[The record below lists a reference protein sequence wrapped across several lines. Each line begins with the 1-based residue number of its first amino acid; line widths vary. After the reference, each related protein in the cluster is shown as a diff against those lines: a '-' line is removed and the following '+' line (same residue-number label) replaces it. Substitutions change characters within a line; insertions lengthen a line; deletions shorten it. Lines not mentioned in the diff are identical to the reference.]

1 MNPYAMQK
9 YEEMFFN
16 DKEALEKLIIDL
28 IGKSMVYKSDENP
41 AEKELA
47 EIKEQVD
54 YSYEIS
60 ASAEFT
66 LDYNTIDA
74 NAEFTDVKDFKE
86 FKAKEGENWLN
97 ASELDKWCY
106 FEPIEMGELYV
117 DDPEISVKFDGVSD
131 TASTEAQVKMEEI
144 YKVQRKEFIL
154 NQTNQRLEEAKQQIA
169 QLQAQI
175 IEDEKAIAA
184 VNTGKTIVPVA

>member
-1 MNPYAMQK
+1 MQSTIQK

-16 DKEALEKLIIDL
+16 DKEALEKLIIELVEKCCEDN
-28 IGKSMVYKSDENP
+28 EE
-41 AEKELA
+41 AEKQLA
-47 EIKEQVD
+47 EIKEQVN

-66 LDYNTIDA
+66 LDYDRVDG
-74 NAEFTDVKDFKE
+74 NAEFNDFKNFRE
-86 FKAKEGENWLN
+86 FKAKEDDKWLC

-106 FEPIEMGELYV
+106 FEPIEIGELYV
-117 DDPEISVKFDGVSD
+117 NDPKISVEFDGVSD
-131 TASTEAQVKMEEI
+131 TASTEAQLKMEEI

-154 NQTNQRLEEAKQQIA
+154 NQTAQRLEEAKQQIA
-169 QLQAQI
+169 KLQAQI

-184 VNTGKTIVPVA
+184 VNAGNTIVPVA

>member
-16 DKEALEKLIIDL
+16 DKEALEKLIIEL
-28 IGKSMVYKSDENP
+28 IGKCYEENEE
-41 AEKELA
+41 AEKQLA

-169 QLQAQI
+169 KLQAQI

-184 VNTGKTIVPVA
+184 VNAGKIIVPVA